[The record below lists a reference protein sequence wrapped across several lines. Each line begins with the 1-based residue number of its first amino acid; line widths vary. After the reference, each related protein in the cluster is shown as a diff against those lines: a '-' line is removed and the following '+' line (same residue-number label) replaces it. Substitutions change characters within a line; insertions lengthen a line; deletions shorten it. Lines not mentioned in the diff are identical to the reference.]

1 VYDPSRIRG
10 RGAWFDDNR
19 VILHLGNR
27 LVVDG
32 TSSQITKLPSDFSS
46 YYFYENAKSIQG
58 PGDQHLG
65 DADAEGISDIAK
77 GFKWETPASAFLLI
91 GWIVL
96 APVCGAL
103 DWRPHIWVTGPAGSG
118 KTSLLKLF
126 MKPLLGGM
134 FEGATGGTTEAGL
147 RGQLRSDAI
156 PIVFDELEQN
166 EQKDKQQVQNILSL
180 ARIASSE
187 GGKIYKGTTNGG
199 VNTFEIRS
207 MFCVSSINVGL
218 VQRADLDR
226 FCVLSLRKDQISKD
240 DWVEFE
246 AKILKACTDENGRK
260 LVARTI
266 PQIPLIRKNSKVIA
280 GALAGKFGQR
290 YGDQY
295 GTLLAGAWTLKL
307 NGGGEITPEQASE
320 WIDSM
325 NWENRE
331 VDANDADEVRC
342 ISKILQTILQVD
354 GGRRIAVVELI
365 QLAASGKFYVN
376 DHSPTAGDEIE
387 SILGRYG
394 LKVTQGCLA
403 VANSSTNLQT
413 ILRDTPWAG
422 TAYRQ
427 ALRRLPGA
435 AIASS
440 PVSFKGMGPSRATL
454 VPLDTLEIL

>member
-1 VYDPSRIRG
+1 
-10 RGAWFDDNR
+10 
-19 VILHLGNR
+19 
-27 LVVDG
+27 
-32 TSSQITKLPSDFSS
+32 
-46 YYFYENAKSIQG
+46 
-58 PGDQHLG
+58 
-65 DADAEGISDIAK
+65 
-77 GFKWETPASAFLLI
+77 
-91 GWIVL
+91 
-96 APVCGAL
+96 L

-246 AKILKACTDENGRK
+246 ARILNACSDDNGRK

-266 PQIPLIRKNSKVIA
+266 SQIPLIRKNSKVIA
-280 GALAGKFGQR
+280 GALAAKFGQR

-295 GTLLAGAWTLKL
+295 GTLLAGAWTLKP
-307 NGGGEITPEQASE
+307 NGGGEITTEQALT

-325 NWENRE
+325 NWKNRE
-331 VDANDADEVRC
+331 VDTNDADEVRC

-354 GGRRIAVVELI
+354 GGRRIAVIELI
-365 QLAASGKFYVN
+365 QLSASGKTYVN
-376 DHSPTAGDEIE
+376 EHSPTPGDEIE

-394 LKVTQGCLA
+394 LKVAQGCLA
-403 VANSSTNLQT
+403 VANSSTNLQG

-427 ALRRLPGA
+427 ALRRLPEATIA
-435 AIASS
+435 AS
-440 PVSFKGMGPSRATL
+440 PVRFKGMGPSRATL